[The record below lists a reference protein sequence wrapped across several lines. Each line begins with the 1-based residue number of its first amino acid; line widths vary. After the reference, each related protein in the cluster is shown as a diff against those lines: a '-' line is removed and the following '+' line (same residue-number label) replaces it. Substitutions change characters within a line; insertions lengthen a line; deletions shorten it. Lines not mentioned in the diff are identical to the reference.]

1 MRFLQILVVSLV
13 SIASSSYAQVA
24 TGRITGR
31 VTDASGALVAGAA
44 VKAVNT
50 ATNVEVSTKTT
61 SEGIF
66 DVLNLIPGQYRLEV
80 NMPGFKHLSQGPIE
94 LHVEDV
100 LTIPVALEVG
110 SQAESVT
117 VTSAAPLLD
126 TSETVIGTVTDER
139 RIDDLPS
146 PANNPFVT
154 SMMAAGIVSQI
165 SIASTL
171 DPSANNQ
178 VQNLAVSGTVYGQ
191 MMSSLD
197 GMPNEDQGSGCCLGI
212 VPPPEIVQEV
222 KISATP
228 YDASLGH
235 FTGANLNMVT
245 KSGTNGLHGA
255 LVFYNTNTDLN
266 ADSYFSKISID
277 NPATGPVTHA
287 KIRSVI
293 PYINYNRYRGVIGG
307 PLVIPKLY
315 NGRNRTFWMY
325 SGDYFYEP
333 YSSNGFFTVPTATE
347 RTGDLSALLALG
359 SNYQIYDPHSAV
371 ATAGGH
377 IARLP
382 LPGNIIPSSQ
392 LSPVAQNLLKYYRMP
407 NTVGTAQGTNN
418 FTGVP
423 NSSIDQADHFGR
435 VDQVVTD
442 NDRLFISYNR
452 SCILAL
458 QNRYLGGEELG
469 IVAPTGVI
477 QNNCHQGVTVD
488 NVYTP
493 SPTWV
498 VHVSYGLVRY
508 RSLSPSTSAGVSL
521 SSLGF
526 SPQLISQVPASTGLG
541 PAAALPALTIDGG
554 SITGIGSTSGSQ
566 NAELYHT
573 VFGSVTH
580 IMGSHSLQFGLQSW
594 NTGYSAQSYGNLVPS
609 YTFGANWMTATDT
622 AAAAPIGQGLAS
634 LLYGLPT
641 SGSISR
647 NDSYIDEWHMWAW
660 YVQDDWKA
668 TRKLTVN
675 FGLRHEIELPTTERY
690 NRANR
695 GFDLSTPNPVQAAA
709 QAAYAQNPVPQIPV
723 GQFNVLGGPLFVS
736 SSQRGLFGTNASNL
750 MPRLGIAYQ
759 VNNST
764 VIRAG
769 AGIFY
774 ESFAPDFVSPTQN
787 GYSNATTM
795 VPSSDNG
802 LTFQA
807 TLDNYPFPNG
817 IQPPTRNSLGL
828 MTYLGK
834 SDSYFN
840 PNNKQAY
847 DSRWSLNVQHQ
858 FGSKVLLDLGY
869 TGNRANHLGVSD
881 NFDATQIR
889 FLSYSPTRDNA
900 TIAAFGA
907 QVPNPFYGNPAFAT
921 TALANPTV
929 SASQLWLQYPEFTG
943 ATGTYSRGFSWYNG
957 FTARVEKRMSWGL
970 TIQGGYTWSKFM
982 QAISTINGPQSPL
995 AHTVAGANDRPQN
1008 FSPNGI
1014 YELPF
1019 GGGKHFLPNANGW
1032 QERLLGGWQL
1042 DALAQFQ
1049 SGSPMAFGDVLFTGS
1064 SLSQIVLP
1072 KNQRSISQWF
1082 NTSVFNTVSSQQLS
1096 NNYRTFPL
1104 YLTGARNPGINIWN
1118 LSVVKRI
1125 KLWEKTKFEIHAE
1138 AKNALN
1144 HPSWGGPSLSPTS
1157 ATFGQITGVS
1167 TGGRIITF
1175 LGKLT
1180 W

>member
-1 MRFLQILVVSLV
+1 MKLLTILAAGSLFAT
-13 SIASSSYAQVA
+13 SLCAQVA

-31 VTDASGALVAGAA
+31 VTDASGALVAGAG
-44 VKAVNT
+44 VKTVNI

-61 SEGIF
+61 SEGVF
-66 DVLNLIPGQYRLEV
+66 DVMNLIPGQYRLEID
-80 NMPGFKHLSQGPIE
+80 MAGFKHFSQGPIE
-94 LHVEDV
+94 LRVEDV
-100 LTIPVALEVG
+100 LTMAIALQVG
-110 SQAESVT
+110 SQTESVT

-139 RIDDLPS
+139 RIDELPL
-146 PANNPFVT
+146 PANNPFVP
-154 SMMAAGIVSQI
+154 SMMAAGVSSQI

-178 VQNLAVSGTVYGQ
+178 VQELNVAGTVYGQ

-212 VPPPEIVQEV
+212 VPPAEIVQEV

-255 LVFYNTNTDLN
+255 LVYYNTNTDLN

-293 PYINYNRYRGVIGG
+293 PYINYGRYRGVIGG
-307 PLVIPKLY
+307 PLVIPKVY
-315 NGRNRTFWMY
+315 HGKNKTFWMY
-325 SGDYFYEP
+325 AGDYFYEP
-333 YSSNGFFTVPTATE
+333 YSSNGFYTVPTAAE
-347 RTGDLSALLALG
+347 RTGNFSALLALG

-377 IARLP
+377 LARTP
-382 LPGNIIPSSQ
+382 VPGNIIPASQ
-392 LSPVAQNLLKYYRMP
+392 LSAVAQNLLKYYP
-407 NTVGTAQGTNN
+407 AANTVGTAQGTNN
-418 FTGVP
+418 YTGVP
-423 NSSIDQADHFGR
+423 NSSIDQADQFGR
-435 VDQVVTD
+435 VDQVITD
-442 NDRLFISYNR
+442 NDRLFVSYNR

-458 QNRYLGGEELG
+458 QNRYLGGEELD
-469 IVAPTGVI
+469 IKAPTATI
-477 QNNCHQGVTVD
+477 QNNCHQGATLD

-493 SPTWV
+493 SPTYV
-498 VHVSYGLVRY
+498 VHLSYGVVRY
-508 RSLSPSTSAGVSL
+508 RALDPSSSAGVNL
-521 SSLGF
+521 SALGF
-526 SPQLISQVPASTGLG
+526 SPQLIAQVPATTGLG
-541 PAAALPALTIDGG
+541 PAATLPALTIDGG

-573 VFGSVTH
+573 IFGSVTH
-580 IMGSHSLQFGLQSW
+580 IMGTHSLQLGLQSW
-594 NTGYSAQSYGNLVPS
+594 NTGYSSRNYGNLVPA
-609 YTFGANWMTATDT
+609 YTFGTNWTQATDT
-622 AAAAPIGQGLAS
+622 SAAAPIGQGLAS
-634 LLYGLPT
+634 FLYGLPT
-641 SGSISR
+641 TGSISR
-647 NDSYIDEWHMWAW
+647 NDSFIDEWHMWAW

-675 FGLRHEIELPTTERY
+675 LGLRHEIELPTTERY

-695 GFDLSTPNPVQAAA
+695 GFDLTDPNPVQAAA
-709 QAAYAQNPVPQIPV
+709 QAAYALNPVPQIPV

-736 SSQRGLFGTNASNL
+736 PSQRGLFQTNAGNL
-750 MPRLGIAYQ
+750 MPRLGLAYQ

-774 ESFAPDFVSPTQN
+774 ESFAPDFVGVTQN
-787 GYSNATTM
+787 GYSNTTTM
-795 VPSSDNG
+795 VPSIDNG

-817 IQPPTRNSLGL
+817 IQAPTRNSLGL
-828 MTYLGK
+828 ETYLGK
-834 SDSYFN
+834 SDTYFN

-858 FGSKVLLDLGY
+858 FGSKVLVDLGY
-869 TGNRANHLGVSD
+869 IGNRANHLLVSD
-881 NFDATQIR
+881 NFDSTPIR
-889 FLSYSPTRDNA
+889 FLSTSPTRDNA

-921 TALANPTV
+921 TTLANPTV

-943 ATGTYSRGFSWYNG
+943 ATGSYSRGFSWYNA
-957 FTARVEKRMSWGL
+957 FTARVEKRLSWGL
-970 TIQGGYTWSKFM
+970 TLQAGYTWSKFM
-982 QAISTINGPQSPL
+982 QAITEMNGPQSPL
-995 AHTVAGANDRPQN
+995 AHSIAGTNDRPQN

-1019 GGGKHFLPNANGW
+1019 GRGKHFLSNANGW
-1032 QERLLGGWQL
+1032 EERVIGGWQL
-1042 DALAQFQ
+1042 DAIAQFQ
-1049 SGSPMAFGDVLFTGS
+1049 SGTPMAFGDVLFTGS

-1072 KNQRSISQWF
+1072 KSQRSISEWF
-1082 NTSVFNTVSSQQLS
+1082 NTSVFNTVSSQQLAD
-1096 NNYRTFPL
+1096 NYRTFPL

-1118 LSVVKRI
+1118 ISVVKRI
-1125 KLWEKTKFEIHAE
+1125 KIWEKTAFEIHAE
-1138 AKNALN
+1138 AKNAFN